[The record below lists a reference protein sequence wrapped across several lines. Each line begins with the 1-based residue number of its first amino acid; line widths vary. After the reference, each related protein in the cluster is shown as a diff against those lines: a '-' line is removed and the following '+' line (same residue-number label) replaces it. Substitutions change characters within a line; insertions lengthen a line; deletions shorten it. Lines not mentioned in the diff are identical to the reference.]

1 MQLKFMCSIHPV
13 MLIQG
18 KYKYSLMLRNGWT
31 DFFGVKRDDSRTLL
45 NLLLSGTLIN

>member
-1 MQLKFMCSIHPV
+1 MYTIHPV

-18 KYKYSLMLRNGWT
+18 KYKYSLMLRNGLT
-31 DFFGVKRDDSRTLL
+31 DFFGVKRNDLQTLL